1 MEHSSNDTSLWI
13 CGHTFKSINMFSIII
28 CVWIWPLAF
37 LLYDYMVQNTVHK
50 LHLFSRYTV
59 TMYPYIPSAG
69 TCTSSPCSER
79 ITLLPAYARPSPS
92 HNLGCYLRLS
102 HHSFL
107 CVAWKKLQRYSG
119 YVVRWKKTHFPELWA
134 FCFQLEMYISSW
146 TLPTQMRWQWVK
158 RPKKR
163 SSWQVR
169 VQGHSERNV
178 KKVLVVSKD
187 IFYYLLFH
195 SRFFLSKILLGHLS
209 QHMWEYCWC

>member
-1 MEHSSNDTSLWI
+1 
-13 CGHTFKSINMFSIII
+13 MFSIIL

-37 LLYDYMVQNTVHK
+37 LLYDYMMQNTVHK
-50 LHLFSRYTV
+50 LHLFSHYTV
-59 TMYPYIPSAG
+59 RAYPYIPG
-69 TCTSSPCSER
+69 TSSPCSER

-102 HHSFL
+102 HNSFL
-107 CVAWKKLQRYSG
+107 CVTWKNFKGIQNAKVFRLCG
-119 YVVRWKKTHFPELWA
+119 KVKKDFHFPELWA

-169 VQGHSERNV
+169 VQVHSERNV
-178 KKVLVVSKD
+178 KKVLVVSKE
-187 IFYYLLFH
+187 IFYYLLSLQNFLYQ
-195 SRFFLSKILLGHLS
+195 RFF
-209 QHMWEYCWC
+209 